1 MIYVCTVTRN
11 DAATVGLLL
20 WKVRQIFSTH
30 AREFQFLVADDA
42 SHDGTVELL
51 EPYQRALPLTLI
63 VGDSVGG
70 YAARIETLLRE
81 ALARSDRPKRD
92 AAIII
97 PSDFT
102 LSPEVL
108 PEMVKRLDS
117 GADLVVAEAGAP
129 AGGLA
134 QRIVYRGARFFLRPG
149 INVPGVRDYLSGFY
163 AVRLATVKRAL
174 QTSDG
179 PLLTAA
185 GICAR
190 AELVARAAAA
200 ARQIATV
207 TATPRPRAVLHAD
220 ARGALRLTLALLRAG
235 RQVRVP
241 TGEHLRSGADVA
253 PSTP

>member
-11 DAATVGLLL
+11 DAATIGLLL

-30 AREFQFLVADDA
+30 GREFQFLVADDA

-63 VGDSVGG
+63 VGTSVGG
-70 YAARIETLLRE
+70 YAARVEDLLRE
-81 ALARSDRPKRD
+81 ALTRSDRPKRD
-92 AAIII
+92 AVILL

-102 LSPEVL
+102 LSPDVI

-134 QRIVYRGARFFLRPG
+134 QRIVYRASRFFLRPG

-163 AVRLATVKRAL
+163 AFRLATVKRAL
-174 QTSDG
+174 QGTEG
-179 PLLTAA
+179 PLLTAS

-190 AELVARAAAA
+190 AELVARTAVE

-207 TATPRPRAVLHAD
+207 TASARPRAVLHAD
-220 ARGALRLTLALLRAG
+220 ARGALRLTFALLRAG
-235 RQVRVP
+235 RRVRVP
-241 TGEHLRSGADVA
+241 SGRAVRSGADVA